1 MERHVAHSVLVRV
14 FSGQEHDPE
23 EEMAVLHVPGCRLC
37 WDLFVRVAAELK
49 KQGRLAPSNTAANEI
64 LDLLERKQAGAL
76 RWLVARSW
84 GTELTRL
91 PAHKQ
96 RDRIETDPKLRTLE
110 MFSALAEEA
119 ASASR
124 EDPHLGEE
132 IAFVAHALA
141 SALPADLYSEP
152 FRNDLKAE
160 ALMVIANCRRIA
172 GDWRGA
178 AAALATARGHLLR
191 GTGKPAR
198 EARLLSIEASLA
210 TDTGRLEQALELL
223 GRSAGLYGDAQD
235 TEAAMSI
242 TVKEANILLAACR
255 YEEAIVRA
263 EEGLSG
269 LTPKEARL
277 EMLARNI
284 ITESLVFLGRPDEA
298 LRSFLATQPL
308 FQKLQGRVTEL
319 QVGYLEALLL
329 DAQSHFREAEKAFR
343 SNIAGYMEA
352 ELYKTAFLYLVT
364 FLQSLIRRGAFDKA
378 AKACEEALE
387 MIERAGSACHTQMI
401 ELWRSLLD
409 LINARRLTD
418 YQVLVAR
425 QYLVRHWNAPTRHA
439 PLNLQ
444 VVVSGGAADGPR
456 AEAPPPIFSLP
467 LDALPEPSA
476 TSGPAGG
483 FDEAWER
490 YDRALIV
497 AGLERSGGRVRETAR
512 LLKISRNTLR
522 DKMKKYGIEVAELSP
537 APDAS
542 PGPTHQDEEVQALD
556 RVLRARALW
565 RELKSLPPGQ
575 RLERLHTVSS
585 LQTREMFEAML
596 DEATATAPNDPLRGE
611 ETAHL
616 AQTLAGLLPLRSRF
630 PEAERHDLQSASL
643 LVIADCRRLAGDWQ
657 EAAAALDAARRHL
670 ARGAQEPVREARLL
684 STQASLLAD
693 TRQIDPALAL
703 FARAAAVYRR
713 AQDQAAVASVLV
725 QGAAVLLSAGR
736 YQEAITRA
744 EMALRRLPAGE
755 PRYELSARNVITESL
770 VFLGRTDEALHSLF
784 ATLPLYKELRSLRTE
799 LQLGSLEALLLDAL
813 GYAREAETAFRNN
826 VARRMECELYKDAF
840 LMLMTRLELLLGRG
854 ELDQAAGACEEAIAR
869 IEESEVAGHATIRTL
884 WRALL
889 SLVRERALTESHL
902 LEARHYLVRWGA
914 AAARRSIPGTGVLQ
928 LPAWVTGTAVPEAAG
943 GAPKLPAILPQAPG
957 PRLIVPEPPDP
968 AASLA
973 ELGYK
978 GAQEQYGRQIVV
990 AGLAQSHGKIGEASR
1005 LLGLSPKAVQAKLK
1019 GFPHRPGRVSAA
1031 GDERPATP

>member
-14 FSGQEHDPE
+14 FSGQEHDPQ
-23 EEMAVLHVPGCRLC
+23 EEMAVLHVPGCQLC
-37 WDLFVRVAAELK
+37 WDLAVRAAAELK
-49 KQGRLAPSNTAANEI
+49 NEGRLAPSTTAASEI

-76 RWLVARSW
+76 RWLLVRSRRA
-84 GTELTRL
+84 ELTRL
-91 PAHKQ
+91 SFHEQ
-96 RDRIETDPKLRTLE
+96 RGRIDADPELKTFE

-124 EDPHLGEE
+124 DDPHLGEE
-132 IAFVAHALA
+132 AAFVAHALA
-141 SALPADLYSEP
+141 SALSGDLYPEP
-152 FRNDLKAE
+152 YRNDLQAE
-160 ALMVIANCRRIA
+160 ALTIVANCRRLA

-178 AAALATARGHLLR
+178 ATALATARGHLLR
-191 GTGKPAR
+191 GTGRPIR

-210 TDTGRLEQALELL
+210 TDTGRLEHALELL

-235 TEAAMSI
+235 TEAALSI
-242 TVKEANILLAACR
+242 TVQEANTLLAACR
-255 YEEAIVRA
+255 YEEAIARA
-263 EEGLSG
+263 EEALSG
-269 LTPKEARL
+269 LTPKDARL
-277 EMLARNI
+277 ETLARNI
-284 ITESLVFLGRPDEA
+284 ITASLVFLGRPDEA
-298 LRSFLATQPL
+298 LQSFRATQSLYKQLRGRSF
-308 FQKLQGRVTEL
+308 EL
-319 QVGYLEALLL
+319 QAGYLEALLL
-329 DAQSHFREAEKAFR
+329 DAQGHFREAEKAFR

-352 ELYKTAFLYLVT
+352 EIYKTAFLHLVT

-378 AKACEEALE
+378 ARACEEALE

-401 ELWRSLLD
+401 ELWRGLLD

-425 QYLVRHWNAPTRHA
+425 QYLVRHWNAPARHA

-444 VVVSGGAADGPR
+444 VVVSGGTGDVPR

-467 LDALPEPSA
+467 PLEALHEPSA

-483 FDEAWER
+483 FDELWER

-522 DKMKKYGIEVAELSP
+522 DKMKKYGIEVGELSP

-542 PGPTHQDEEVQALD
+542 PGPAHQDEEVQALD

-575 RLERLHTVSS
+575 RLERLQTISS

-630 PEAERHDLQSASL
+630 PEAERNDLQSAAL
-643 LVIADCRRLAGDWQ
+643 LVIAECRRLAGDWQ

-693 TRQIDPALAL
+693 TRQIEPALAL
-703 FARAAAVYRR
+703 FARAAAFYRR
-713 AQDQAAVASVLV
+713 AQDQTAVASVLV
-725 QGAAVLLSAGR
+725 QGAAALLSAGR

-744 EMALRRLPAGE
+744 EVALRRLPAGE
-755 PRYELSARNVITESL
+755 PRHELSARNVITESL

-799 LQLGSLEALLLDAL
+799 LQLGYLEALLLDAL

-826 VARRMECELYKDAF
+826 VARRMESELYKDAF
-840 LMLMTRLELLLGRG
+840 LLLMTRLELLLGRG
-854 ELDQAAGACEEAIAR
+854 ELDQAAGACEEALAR
-869 IEESEVAGHATIRTL
+869 IEESEVAGHATVGTL

-889 SLVRERALTESHL
+889 DLVRDRALTESHL
-902 LEARHYLVRWGA
+902 LEARDYLVRWGA
-914 AAARRSIPGTGVLQ
+914 AAARRSIPGTGVLL
-928 LPAWVTGTAVPEAAG
+928 LPAWATGAVPEAAG
-943 GAPKLPAILPQAPG
+943 GMPELPAINSQAPG
-957 PRLIVPEPPDP
+957 RRLIVPEPPDP

-990 AGLAQSHGKIGEASR
+990 AGLAQCHGKIAEASR
-1005 LLGLSPKAVQAKLK
+1005 LLGLSQKAVQAKLK
-1019 GFPHRPGRVSAA
+1019 GFLTGQ
-1031 GDERPATP
+1031 EE